1 MSLRPLSS
9 SHARRLG
16 AVPIASH
23 QVVSQ
28 LWLLSS
34 LVIDSVAI
42 AGQTLV
48 AVELGKGNVAG
59 GRAVSDRLLQ
69 VRAAPAGRRLGVA
82 QRGTCPALVQ
92 KPPHAWAADGM

>member
-1 MSLRPLSS
+1 MF
-9 SHARRLG
+9 RLG

-34 LVIDSVAI
+34 FLLDSLAI

-48 AVELGKGNVAG
+48 AVELGKGDVPAA
-59 GRAVSDRLLQ
+59 RAVSDRLLQ
-69 VRAAPAGRRLGVA
+69 VRWEAANKGVFGFGLKIW
-82 QRGTCPALVQ
+82 Q
-92 KPPHAWAADGM
+92 